1 MRAKS
6 RVQNLQCLQAGG
18 IDLHDTIYFEN
29 GLSLVPV
36 TGENVLVF
44 IIQVKKLAEYEKLLD
59 IVEMNE
65 DLVKKVFLTEGTN
78 VKGYVA
84 YYEGKPVGFTIYF
97 YNFSSFKCR
106 KGLYLEDLYIDPEY
120 RGKGFG
126 KTILKH
132 LAAVAVSEGCGRFEW
147 AVLDW
152 NTPAINFY
160 KSLGAVP
167 MDEWT
172 IFRVEGEALHKL
184 AEQ

>member
-1 MRAKS
+1 MS
-6 RVQNLQCLQAGG
+6 E
-18 IDLHDTIYFEN
+18 TIVFEN

-36 TGENVLVF
+36 TGDNTLTF
-44 IIQVKKLAEYEKLLD
+44 ITQVKKLAGYEKLLD

-65 DLVKKVFLTEGTN
+65 ELVHKVFLSEGTN
-78 VKGYVA
+78 VRGYIA
-84 YYEGKPVGFTIYF
+84 FYEGKDIGFTIWF

-126 KTILKH
+126 KTILKY
-132 LAAVAVSEGCGRFEW
+132 LASLAVSEGCGRFEW

-172 IFRVEGEALHKL
+172 IFRVEGEALQRL
-184 AEQ
+184 AE